1 MKISEFF
8 RSDEYDEDETDYDE
22 EDYRTAQ
29 AETQGNGSKV
39 MELVNK
45 NHEKKIMLF
54 EPRIF
59 SDVKAIAQ
67 RLLEGQAAVVNF
79 QRIYDGHA
87 QRVGDFLSGVT
98 FAIYGKIQRVGE
110 KIFLCTPDDFIVEGT
125 LTDTRQDDEF
135 KMRGV

>member
-79 QRIYDGHA
+79 QRIDDGQAH
-87 QRVGDFLSGVT
+87 RVVDFLSGVT
-98 FAIYGKIQRVGE
+98 FAM
-110 KIFLCTPDDFIVEGT
+110 F
-125 LTDTRQDDEF
+125 F
-135 KMRGV
+135 KQNIEICYE

>member
-67 RLLEGQAAVVNF
+67 RLLDGQAAVVNF
-79 QRIYDGHA
+79 QRIDDGQAH
-87 QRVGDFLSGVT
+87 RVVDSYLG
-98 FAIYGKIQRVGE
+98 
-110 KIFLCTPDDFIVEGT
+110 
-125 LTDTRQDDEF
+125 
-135 KMRGV
+135 